1 MSRPALMI
9 RQQINLGF
17 AFLLVVA
24 LLVIFAV
31 VELKIKP
38 DLIRQQQEQIA
49 VNQAGL
55 SDLLRANLGQIE
67 LLTSTLALATTELPK
82 DEDLFKQ
89 LFPSIVN
96 NHGDSAIAG
105 GGIWPEP
112 NAFTQG
118 VERRSFF
125 WGRADT
131 GMEYLDDYNDPS
143 GSGYHNEGW
152 YQVGRNAPVDTCSWS
167 EAYIDPFTK
176 TPMVTCTIPIQEN
189 GRFAGVATVDM
200 MLDGITEILE
210 QHGEENDGYVFA
222 IDSTGQ
228 MLSFPQTAAQIVKS
242 DDSLKTAAELG
253 REAPW
258 LQAALNRANN
268 LQNTALIELP
278 EDDILGEA
286 AYVDLM
292 KHPQTGWTIGLV
304 VPKGSMTAVAQSMG
318 LFLMIAI
325 GVLLV
330 VVGILAAFFFR
341 NLLHKIG
348 QTTQQIRG
356 LVEGGTARALETGT
370 MNEIG
375 ELRQAVNDYGN
386 KLKAL
391 LDDIHTESNSLVYD
405 AELLKNFSNEFLSKA
420 NSLSEEN
427 QTLAAATEE
436 LGASSQDVANFAN
449 ETKTT
454 VERIHQDVLNSGK
467 EMERVT
473 TTMQT
478 LAEAITHAQKNIL
491 KLDEDS
497 QQANGMLSA
506 IRDIAEQTNLLAL
519 NAAIEAARA
528 GESGRGFA
536 VVADEVRNLAAK
548 SESSA
553 VEIEAILSRLQ
564 QGSKESVT
572 AMEQGQAE
580 TDHALESTE
589 STSKHLQQVVNAF
602 SEITDQAMQISVAAS
617 EQQKV
622 SHELSEF
629 VSRLQA
635 LTSSNAEDSNHLSQ
649 MSEKIDAIA
658 KRLNEMK

>member
-1 MSRPALMI
+1 MSQPVLMI

-24 LLVIFAV
+24 LLVIFVV
-31 VELKIKP
+31 VELKVKP
-38 DLIRQQQEQIA
+38 DLIRQQQQQIS
-49 VNQAGL
+49 VNQSGL
-55 SDLLRANLGQIE
+55 SDLLTASLGQIE
-67 LLTSTLALATTELPK
+67 LLTSTLALSTTNLPK

-89 LFPSIVN
+89 LFPSIVD
-96 NHGDSAIAG
+96 NHGNSAIAG

-112 NAFTQG
+112 NAFTEG

-125 WGRADT
+125 WGRADA
-131 GMEYLDDYNDPS
+131 GMEYLDDYNDPR
-143 GSGYHNEGW
+143 GSGYHNESW
-152 YQVGRNAPVDTCSWS
+152 YQVGRNAPIDTCSWS
-167 EAYIDPFTK
+167 EAYVDPFTQ
-176 TPMVTCTIPIQEN
+176 TPMITCTIPMREN
-189 GRFAGVATVDM
+189 GRFAGVATIDV
-200 MLDGITEILE
+200 MLDGITEILK
-210 QHGEENDGYVFA
+210 QYGEENDGYVFA

-228 MLSFPQTAAQIVKS
+228 MLSFPQAAAQIVKS
-242 DDSLKTAAELG
+242 DNSLKTAAELSS
-253 REAPW
+253 EASW
-258 LQAALNRANN
+258 LSEALNRAAS
-268 LQNTALIELP
+268 LRDTALIELP
-278 EDDILGEA
+278 EDNILGEA

-292 KHPQTGWTIGLV
+292 QHPQTGWTIGLV
-304 VPKGSMTAVAQSMG
+304 VPKGSMTSVAQSMG
-318 LFLMIAI
+318 LFLMVAI
-325 GVLLV
+325 GLLLLV
-330 VVGILAAFFFR
+330 VGVLAAFFFR
-341 NLLHKIG
+341 NLLNKIG

-356 LVEGGTARALETGT
+356 LVEGGTARVLETGT

-386 KLKAL
+386 RLKSL
-391 LDDIHTESNSLVYD
+391 LDDIHAESNNLVHD
-405 AELLKNFSNEFLSKA
+405 AELLKNFSNEFLNKA

-436 LGASSQDVANFAN
+436 FGTSSQDVANFAD
-449 ETKTT
+449 ETKTI
-454 VERIHQDVLNSGK
+454 VERIHQDVLSSGK

-473 TTMQT
+473 TTMQA
-478 LAEAITHAQKNIL
+478 LAQTIAHAQKNIL

-553 VEIEAILSRLQ
+553 VEIEAILNRLQ
-564 QGSKESVT
+564 QGSKESVA
-572 AMEQGQAE
+572 AMELGQAE
-580 TDHALESTE
+580 TNHALESTE
-589 STSKHLQQVVNAF
+589 STSRHLQQVVTAF
-602 SEITDQAMQISVAAS
+602 ADITGQAMQISVAAS

-622 SHELSEF
+622 SNELSEF
-629 VSRLQA
+629 VARLQA
-635 LTSSNAEDSNHLSQ
+635 LTSSNADESNQLSQ

-658 KRLNEMK
+658 KRLNAMN